1 MSGSFTLSFRGQLA
15 KTSLT
20 KLHSSMSDA
29 DDQEAI
35 RTHMEVGVIRALGS

>member
-15 KTSLT
+15 KISLIE
-20 KLHSSMSDA
+20 LHSSMSDA

-35 RTHMEVGVIRALGS
+35 RTHMEVGVIRALSS